1 MSRHLFHVG
10 VLLAT
15 LLAASPRLAR
25 AQDATMEHTWPV
37 GMRQVEYIDAQHG
50 GARHLALAV
59 FYPAVLSSRA
69 TPFVMPLFTNLQIYK
84 DAPAAFGQTRHPL
97 IMFSHGRGSNGLYYA
112 WFAEVLASHG
122 YIVAALDHYHAN
134 TYDATIAYLAN
145 KLWQR
150 PVDIGLSI
158 TFLLHDRFWGRHI
171 DADRIG
177 VAGHSQGGFTA
188 LWVGGATV
196 NPDKYLAFQRIWRNN
211 QTVPA
216 YLREELPLD
225 ARPALHVH
233 DSRIKA
239 VFAMAPGL
247 IQTFGMDPAGLRHL
261 TVPTYI
267 TVGAGD
273 TQNARL
279 RTTPSTPRNTFR
291 TPSSTCFPG
300 AWITRFSSTNA
311 TRKGETNCRRPAST
325 RLASSAARSME

>member
-1 MSRHLFHVG
+1 
-10 VLLAT
+10 
-15 LLAASPRLAR
+15 
-25 AQDATMEHTWPV
+25 
-37 GMRQVEYIDAQHG
+37 
-50 GARHLALAV
+50 
-59 FYPAVLSSRA
+59 
-69 TPFVMPLFTNLQIYK
+69 
-84 DAPAAFGQTRHPL
+84 
-97 IMFSHGRGSNGLYYA
+97 
-112 WFAEVLASHG
+112 
-122 YIVAALDHYHAN
+122 
-134 TYDATIAYLAN
+134 LAN
-145 KLWQR
+145 KLSQR

-273 TQNARL
+273 TQTPPADNAEYAAKYIPHAELDVIPGRVDHEIFVNECNQEGRDELPEACIDAPGIERGPIHGMIGDAALKFFRASLPLGLTARL
-279 RTTPSTPRNTFR
+279 
-291 TPSSTCFPG
+291 
-300 AWITRFSSTNA
+300 
-311 TRKGETNCRRPAST
+311 K
-325 RLASSAARSME
+325 